1 MMVWPLFCDN
11 RLCLRKAVMRPF
23 ISQRTWLM
31 RDGLHTPDEDC
42 CIDGELRENPP
53 ATCCTSAARARQK
66 KNMAGGCAKRKRHKS
81 MLQNAK
87 EDLRSATFWHLCNL
101 MQHTAANMETWIM
114 LNGMDLTIYY
124 GRIWICQETKTQSDF
139 NVLSVSFT
147 DANILEQPDKTTRS
161 VWCSKYLFF
170 VGRHQLRLNI
180 TCIIFLSNYSKYIQS
195 LCCESVLHIVHEVKN

>member
-1 MMVWPLFCDN
+1 
-11 RLCLRKAVMRPF
+11 
-23 ISQRTWLM
+23 
-31 RDGLHTPDEDC
+31 
-42 CIDGELRENPP
+42 
-53 ATCCTSAARARQK
+53 
-66 KNMAGGCAKRKRHKS
+66 

-195 LCCESVLHIVHEVKN
+195 LCCESVLHIVHEVKKKNVNSTECVARVTHSPVTVFLQQQKQASAARRSSRSRGMPMPRTRPRTRSSSTSPPLPRPGTGQSMLM